1 MNPSDPYSSQDSSS
15 TNVAANRLGENE
27 GGTAAKAKRAAGR
40 AVDQAKEKVSQA
52 TDSGK
57 EAAAGKIG
65 GYSDRLR
72 ETARSAEQED
82 PNIAH
87 FANSAADRLQQ
98 VADYVRTADLSRIR
112 QDAGAIAQRNP
123 ALFMGGMFAAGLV
136 LGNLAKASVQTMR
149 EDTGDDED
157 SANGG
162 YQEDNEEAAGEM
174 LGGVSDSFDA
184 EPRENGQ
191 SYSS

>member
-1 MNPSDPYSSQDSSS
+1 MNPSDPYSQDSSSS
-15 TNVAANRLGENE
+15 TNVAANRLGDNE
-27 GGTAAKAKRAAGR
+27 SGGTAAKAKRAAGR

-52 TDSGK
+52 ADTGK

-87 FANSAADRLQQ
+87 FANSAADRLQE

-112 QDAGAIAQRNP
+112 QDADNIARRNP

-136 LGNLAKASVQTMR
+136 LGNLAKASVQTLR
-149 EDTGDDED
+149 EDTGDED
-157 SANGG
+157 GPDGRYS
-162 YQEDNEEAAGEM
+162 EDNEEAAGEV

-191 SYSS
+191 SYTS